1 MSRRYFAIGIIL
13 IILVAAVIFVTR
25 ENTTEKESTS
35 SDTLAEHPVN
45 ITCEIHNVDNILNT
59 NEVLVVVNVKWT
71 FWGKTCNDVFTSYQ
85 KNEDYHTG
93 IIPMSFV
100 CTIDNIESA
109 YNNFKQT
116 IPAKV
121 FEHIHND
128 IDAAYGFTGNCVI
141 EEKDLEIKYPNNIKC
156 IYNNDYL
163 IVFTNK
169 NSNIEIYS
177 KEYKYNYLNNSN
189 VTFAGKNELTLN
201 TIDNNLY
208 AISFGVE
215 YGEDIPVYKQYKMTQ
230 NEWINECKN
239 SAKVSYKNAFKVS
252 QLYDNKYLNFAI
264 ILYAAI
270 HFFDGEITV
279 NNLSIKID
287 STSISHMDLL
297 ITDKPY
303 CKGIYTYNDLKDSVK
318 DLCPLVKTFK
328 QIYKIALT
336 IDLDKNYNN
345 IITYNTADK
354 TINLFTTGNP
364 IVNLPEQNNIRNIDF
379 PSFRCKQ
386 IN

>member
-1 MSRRYFAIGIIL
+1 MYIKSIAIGIIL
-13 IILVAAVIFVTR
+13 IILVAAIIFVTR
-25 ENTTEKESTS
+25 EKTSSDEESTS
-35 SDTLAEHPVN
+35 DTSTEHPVN
-45 ITCEIHNVDNILNT
+45 ITYEVHNVDNILNT

-71 FWGKTCNDVFTSYQ
+71 FWGKTCNDVHTSYQ
-85 KNEDYHTG
+85 KNEDSHTG
-93 IIPMSFV
+93 IIPMSFI
-100 CTIDNIESA
+100 CTIDNIESV

-141 EEKDLEIKYPNNIKC
+141 EEKDLEINYPKNIKC

-169 NSNIEIYS
+169 NNNIEIYS

-189 VTFAGKNELTLN
+189 VTFASKNELTLN

-208 AISFGVE
+208 AISFGVD
-215 YGEDIPVYKQYKMTQ
+215 YGEDIPVYKQYKMKQ

-239 SAKVSYKNAFKVS
+239 SAKISYKNAFKIS

-328 QIYKIALT
+328 QIYKIVLT

-345 IITYNTADK
+345 IITYNTTDK
-354 TINLFTTGNP
+354 TINLFTSGNP
-364 IVNLPEQNNIRNIDF
+364 IINLPEHNNISKINF
-379 PSFRCKQ
+379 PSFA
-386 IN
+386 